1 MRFPCCFCDG
11 DNKDNIWRLY
21 MTKSYYQNEKV
32 HSSSVSKAYIM
43 IDMPTSGLRQQY
55 SLMLKNNIGQYTK
68 SPKQI

>member
-1 MRFPCCFCDG
+1 
-11 DNKDNIWRLY
+11 
-21 MTKSYYQNEKV
+21 
-32 HSSSVSKAYIM
+32 M